1 MCEPVTAA
9 LLGTTAATAGG
20 TAVVA
25 GTAATAATA
34 ATTAATWSKVGLAV
48 QGISAGAQ
56 VLGAMDK
63 SNRTNDAY
71 VQNTRAAK
79 DAYFLKSKQSNL
91 RVMQEQTQA
100 SQQKQDADLKAMR
113 AQGTA
118 MAAAG
123 GSGVQGAN
131 VSQLLNDFERS
142 EGVLTDRIS
151 QRLEGIQS
159 QNEMDKLGFQS
170 EAINRISS
178 MQPIGFAETLFNVVE
193 PIAGFGIDY
202 ADSKARNASI

>member
-1 MCEPVTAA
+1 MCEPVTATAIAGSA
-9 LLGTTAATAGG
+9 LTTGATAATA
-20 TAVVA
+20 
-25 GTAATAATA
+25 A

-48 QGISAGAQ
+48 QGISAGAKIF
-56 VLGAMDK
+56 GAMDQ
-63 SNRTNDAY
+63 SNRANTAY

-118 MAAAG
+118 IAAAG

-131 VSQLLNDFERS
+131 VAQLLNDFERS
-142 EGVLTDRIS
+142 EGVLADRIS
-151 QRLEGIQS
+151 QRLENIQS

-170 EAINRISS
+170 EAINRIQS
-178 MQPIGFAETLFNVVE
+178 MQPVGFAETMFNVVE

-202 ADSKARNASI
+202 AASKARNASI